1 METQLQELKTRLIE
15 VDDLESALSGKWVV
29 RL

>member
-1 METQLQELKTRLIE
+1 METRLQELKTRLIE
-15 VDDLESALSGKWVV
+15 VDDLESALSGERVV